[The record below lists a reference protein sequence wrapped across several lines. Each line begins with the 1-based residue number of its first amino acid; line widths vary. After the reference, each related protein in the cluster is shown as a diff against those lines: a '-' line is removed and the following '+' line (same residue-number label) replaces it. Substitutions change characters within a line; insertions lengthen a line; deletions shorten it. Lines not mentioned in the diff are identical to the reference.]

1 MIPYL
6 SSSTARWSCHAAL
19 TYTSAHSRQ
28 THVRRQPRA
37 RSPSHWVCA
46 SPERHRNSSSKAMA
60 LLKTT
65 KLLSSVGTALPTRA
79 RQGTL

>member
-19 TYTSAHSRQ
+19 PYTSTHSRTQ
-28 THVRRQPRA
+28 TTACAFP
-37 RSPSHWVCA
+37 CA
-46 SPERHRNSSSKAMA
+46 SAERHRNSSSKAMA

-65 KLLSSVGTALPTRA
+65 KLLSSVGSL
-79 RQGTL
+79 